1 MPNVVVTGGSRG
13 IGACIAGQLAS
24 SGFNVIAVARSIS
37 PAVRDTLSKQN
48 ICAIE
53 WDLSNT
59 GTVRHLASAIRKDFG
74 SIFGLVNNAGIG
86 TSGVLTTMPE
96 NDIEQLVRVNLLA
109 PIMLTKYLVK
119 SMLAERQGR
128 VVNVSS
134 IVATDGFPGLT
145 VYSAT
150 KASLIGFT
158 RSLAREVGPLN
169 ITVNA
174 VAPGFIDTS
183 LTAEM
188 SDKQQDQ
195 IRRRSALRRLATG
208 QDVAKA
214 VDFLMGDGGRNMT
227 GTVLTVDAGRIS

>member
-24 SGFNVIAVARSIS
+24 SGFNIIAVARSIS
-37 PAVRDTLSKQN
+37 PTVQSTLSQQN
-48 ICAIE
+48 IRTVE

-59 GTVRHLASAIRKDFG
+59 DTLRQLASAIRTEFG
-74 SIFGLVNNAGIG
+74 PIFGLVNNAGIG
-86 TSGVLTTMPE
+86 TAAVLTTMPE
-96 NDIEQLVRVNLLA
+96 KAIEQLVRVNLLA

-134 IVATDGFPGLT
+134 IVANTGFPGLA

-150 KASLIGFT
+150 KASLVGFT

-183 LTAEM
+183 LTAEL

-195 IRRRSALRRLATG
+195 IRRRSALQRLATG

-214 VDFLMGDGGRNMT
+214 VDFLMSDGARNMT
-227 GTVLTVDAGRIS
+227 GTVVTVDAGSTS

>member
-13 IGACIAGQLAS
+13 IGACIIRQLAS

-37 PAVRDTLSKQN
+37 PELRNTFSQQDIRAV
-48 ICAIE
+48 A

-59 GTVRHLASAIRKDFG
+59 DTIRHLASEIRAEFG
-74 SIFGLVNNAGIG
+74 PIFGLVNNAGIG
-86 TSGVLTTMPE
+86 TAGVLTTMPE
-96 NDIEQLVRVNLLA
+96 SAIEQLVRVNLLA
-109 PIMLTKYLVK
+109 PIMLTKYLIK
-119 SMLAERQGR
+119 SMVAARQGR

-134 IVATDGFPGLT
+134 IVANTGFPGLS

-150 KASLIGFT
+150 KASLVGFT

-183 LTAEM
+183 LTAEL
-188 SDKQQDQ
+188 SDNQQDQ
-195 IRRRSALRRLATG
+195 IRRRSALQRLATG

-214 VDFLMGDGGRNMT
+214 VDFLMSNGASNIT
-227 GTVLTVDAGRIS
+227 GTVLTVDAGSTT